1 MTEDKSW
8 MDRLT
13 SWFSHETK
21 TRADLLDLLH
31 EFSKANVVEAD
42 TLAIMEGA
50 VQVSEMRVADIMVPR
65 SQMTTLSS
73 GESLTAILAKVHE
86 SGHSRYP
93 VLDEKNEAVVG
104 VLLAKDLLQLIEP
117 APDSTLQWSDFIRTI
132 DVVPDSMRLD
142 ILFQRFRRHHQHL
155 AVIVDEYGEWVGLAT
170 IEDVLEQIVGDIDD
184 EYDVDDESFVKVQDN
199 GQITVKARMP
209 LRDFNDYFEADLATE
224 QGSSISGYLLGLVH
238 YLPKQGEVISK
249 DGFEFTILNVDHR
262 RIKLIAVK
270 KLSSTPLIKP

>member
-8 MDRLT
+8 LERFTTL
-13 SWFSHETK
+13 FSHEKK
-21 TRADLLDLLH
+21 TRADLLTLLQA
-31 EFSKANVVEAD
+31 FAKAQVVEAD

-50 VQVSEMRVADIMVPR
+50 IQVADMRVADIMVPR
-65 SQMTTLSS
+65 SQMTSLSTS
-73 GESLTAILAKVHE
+73 DSLSEILAKVHE

-93 VLDEKNEAVVG
+93 VLDEKSETVLG
-104 VLLAKDLLQLIEP
+104 VLLAKDLLQLIGQPLE
-117 APDSTLQWSDFIRTI
+117 TFQWSDFIRTI
-132 DVVPDSMRLD
+132 DIVPDSMRLD

-155 AVIVDEYGEWVGLAT
+155 AMIVDEYGEWVGLAT

-184 EYDVDDESFVKVQDN
+184 EYDVDDESYVTVQDN

-209 LRDFNDYFEADLATE
+209 LRDFNEYFNADLSTE
-224 QGSSISGYLLGLVH
+224 QGSSISGYLLSQVH

-262 RIKLIAVK
+262 RIKLIQVK
-270 KLSSTPLIKP
+270 AL